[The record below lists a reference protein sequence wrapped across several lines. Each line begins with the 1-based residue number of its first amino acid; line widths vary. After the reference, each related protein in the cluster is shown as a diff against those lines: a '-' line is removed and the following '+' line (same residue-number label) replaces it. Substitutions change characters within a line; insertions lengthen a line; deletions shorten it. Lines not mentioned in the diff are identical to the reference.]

1 MRRGLVAAA
10 LALRC
15 VSPLTEVMIVLDT
28 DLAVGSDVDTVRVV
42 VTREGG
48 AIPSHDVLYDLRSRR
63 FTFPGTLGVVA
74 RDPEDLTPLRV
85 AVTVSRAGAERFTVR
100 ARAAPRAYALSRLD
114 VFLARRCLDAANN
127 ACVGDTTCGR
137 AACEPIARDPLPAY
151 NP

>member
-1 MRRGLVAAA
+1 MRRALVAAA

-15 VSPLTEVMIVLDT
+15 VSPLTEVMVVLDA

-42 VTREGG
+42 VTREGS
-48 AIPSHDVLYDLRSRR
+48 AAPSHDVLYDLRSQR

-85 AVTVSRAGAERFTVR
+85 AVTVSRAGVDRFTVN
-100 ARAAPRAYALSRLD
+100 ARGTPRAYALSRLD
-114 VFLARRCLDAANN
+114 VYLARRCLDPRAA
-127 ACVGDTTCGR
+127 ACAAGTTCGR
-137 AACEPIARDPLPAY
+137 DGCVPIARDPLPAY